1 VWERQGS
8 RLIVFEGFGLCCLV
22 GFGVVGVFVV
32 AWVLGLWK
40 LPVYTSCIIK
50 GALRFNNKNLH
61 NLQKKKKSQN
71 FKQSPF
77 QMHHIK
83 QGITSQSILKSF

>member
-61 NLQKKKKSQN
+61 NLQKKKKISKLQAN
-71 FKQSPF
+71 
-77 QMHHIK
+77 
-83 QGITSQSILKSF
+83 SFPNAPH